1 MRERGYMNLNLGGLI
16 VGLMVAGAV
25 AVALLYWAVG
35 AVWPW
40 LKSWLHAVT
49 A

>member
-1 MRERGYMNLNLGGLI
+1 MNLNLGGLI
-16 VGLMVAGAV
+16 VGLLVAG
-25 AVALLYWAVG
+25 ALLYWAVG

>member
-1 MRERGYMNLNLGGLI
+1 MRERGYIDLNLGGLFAGILI
-16 VGLMVAGAV
+16 VGAV
-25 AVALLYWAVG
+25 IGALLFWVAG